1 MAAPMTQADSKW
13 PRWPDGTKGKQLVRV
28 RVAWDVDT
36 LFKAM
41 FGTASPFA
49 VRRILGSLCASR
61 PKLAAHETPSIM

>member
-1 MAAPMTQADSKW
+1 MTQAHSKW
-13 PRWPDGTKGKQLVRV
+13 PRWPDGAKSKQLVRV

-49 VRRILGSLCASR
+49 VRCAGGIILLLHTSWYGYQL
-61 PKLAAHETPSIM
+61 PSPRG